1 MFETAAP
8 TPTFFGR
15 SRLLLILTV
24 VVIIIGGLALRF
36 TNLTAPPLDVHG
48 WRQLRSAA
56 IARGMF
62 YDMSPTVDPS
72 LKEQAH
78 YLGVVYG
85 TLEPPLFEGLVADTY
100 LLIGQED
107 LWVARLYSIFFW
119 LVASLAVFF
128 LAYKVT
134 SVDGAVVALAF
145 QMFLP
150 FSVTFSRAFM
160 PEPLYIMWMWLG
172 IYVFYRW
179 VENRKWTFALLAGIF
194 IGVSILVKVFAAFML
209 IPAVG
214 LFLVAKLGFRQIM
227 KNRQF
232 YLLMALAGIIPA
244 IYYLFLIP
252 GTSGS
257 YLETWSLPYL
267 HLLTDP
273 AFYVRW
279 FHWLSSL
286 FNPVILILAAISI
299 VFFRKAERWLM
310 VGLWVGFIIFG
321 MTLPSLITSHSYYSL
336 PLAPIVSLS
345 LAGLGALLLPKIAAA
360 GKVWQVVFLVL
371 ALVSASDSA
380 IAARKEING
389 ADYTAQA
396 AFWKDLSNHLP
407 DGKYIGLL
415 ADYSAPMDYYGWRFV
430 APYPFSYDIDMAKMS
445 GKEFNFTSQA
455 WEYFRSYIDG
465 YDYFLITELTELDAQ
480 AYLNDILFGYYPVV
494 KQTKEYILFDL
505 RHPLKPVPGS

>member
-1 MFETAAP
+1 
-8 TPTFFGR
+8 
-15 SRLLLILTV
+15 
-24 VVIIIGGLALRF
+24 
-36 TNLTAPPLDVHG
+36 
-48 WRQLRSAA
+48 
-56 IARGMF
+56 
-62 YDMSPTVDPS
+62 
-72 LKEQAH
+72 
-78 YLGVVYG
+78 
-85 TLEPPLFEGLVADTY
+85 
-100 LLIGQED
+100 
-107 LWVARLYSIFFW
+107 
-119 LVASLAVFF
+119 
-128 LAYKVT
+128 
-134 SVDGAVVALAF
+134 
-145 QMFLP
+145 
-150 FSVTFSRAFM
+150 
-160 PEPLYIMWMWLG
+160 
-172 IYVFYRW
+172 
-179 VENRKWTFALLAGIF
+179 
-194 IGVSILVKVFAAFML
+194 
-209 IPAVG
+209 
-214 LFLVAKLGFRQIM
+214 
-227 KNRQF
+227 
-232 YLLMALAGIIPA
+232 
-244 IYYLFLIP
+244 
-252 GTSGS
+252 
-257 YLETWSLPYL
+257 
-267 HLLTDP
+267 
-273 AFYVRW
+273 
-279 FHWLSSL
+279 
-286 FNPVILILAAISI
+286 
-299 VFFRKAERWLM
+299 M